1 MAHINLLPWREEL
14 RKQRQ
19 REFATIA
26 GGSAMAMV
34 LVVVYV
40 HMHINGMIE
49 AQEGRNTYLRN
60 EITQVEKKIK
70 EIEDLEKQKQQLIA
84 RMRIIEQLQRNRPEI
99 VRRFDELVRLVP
111 KGLYMNSLS
120 QKGDTLTF
128 EGVAQSNARVSAFM
142 RNLDDSASFERPS
155 LEFIETSASKSQVG
169 KSRKFRL
176 SVKQVSAQ
184 KE

>member
-26 GGSAMAMV
+26 GGSALLMG
-34 LVVVYV
+34 LVILYV
-40 HMHINGMIE
+40 HMHISGLIT
-49 AQEGRNTYLRN
+49 AQEGRNTFLKN

-70 EIEDLEKQKQQLIA
+70 EIEDLEKKKQQLIA
-84 RMRIIEQLQRNRPEI
+84 RMRIIEQLQQNRPEI

-111 KGLYMNSLS
+111 NGLYLLELKQEGNLI
-120 QKGDTLTF
+120 TF
-128 EGVAQSNARVSAFM
+128 DGSAQSNARVSAFM
-142 RNLDDSASFERPS
+142 RNLDASPLFDDPE
-155 LEFIETSASKSQVG
+155 LEYIEAVKSDMDTSRNFKL
-169 KSRKFRL
+169 R
-176 SVKQVSAQ
+176 VKQIASQ